1 MALYTV
7 DGGNEMA
14 GKRLLTSRLTEDMI
28 TQDDVYTSGEQ
39 LLIPADTV
47 LTESIIESLKEH
59 SIFAV
64 RIRVREDGKTPLLR
78 SDLEEEDAKE
88 ESEEEQSEQPEE
100 SETTEEPQQPEEKKD
115 SEPEISFVNA
125 PPKVSE
131 EAGTEKYYEKV
142 RETKEFKEFQSAF
155 TETVDSLKDTLE
167 KTAMK
172 GEEID
177 SEKILKEAENVVA
190 KSRNSLHILDMLQCM
205 KGYDDITY
213 THCLN
218 VSILA
223 NVIAK
228 TSKHPISDDDLELLT
243 LSGLLHDIG
252 KIMIPDDVL
261 QKPERLTIPEYNLI
275 KTHVLQGQNIL
286 KDRNLDSRVI
296 DAVMRHH
303 ERMDGS
309 GYPGGYTGAKISPF
323 ARILAIADTFDA
335 MTSKRPYRDAICPF
349 EVIRMFEREGL
360 TQYDVEYLLPF
371 LNTVVQAYINTEV
384 ELSDGEVG
392 KVVLINKDA
401 LSRPVVKVGSI
412 YCDLLKETELS
423 IERVLDQ

>member
-1 MALYTV
+1 
-7 DGGNEMA
+7 MA
-14 GKRLLTSRLTEDMI
+14 GKRLLTSRLTANMI
-28 TQDDVYTSGEQ
+28 TQDDVYTAEDQ
-39 LLIPADTV
+39 LLIPEGTV
-47 LTESIIESLKEH
+47 LTEKIIESLKER
-59 SIFAV
+59 SVFAV
-64 RIRVREDGKTPLLR
+64 RIKVREDGKTPVL
-78 SDLEEEDAKE
+78 STDPAEE
-88 ESEEEQSEQPEE
+88 PEE
-100 SETTEEPQQPEEKKD
+100 TGEEPVREKEAENQEKE
-115 SEPEISFVNA
+115 SPISFLSA

-131 EAGTEKYYEKV
+131 EEGTEKYYEKV
-142 RETKEFKEFQSAF
+142 RETKEFKEFQSSF

-167 KTAMK
+167 TVVK
-172 GEEID
+172 GQEID
-177 SEKILKEAENVVA
+177 SGKILKEAENVVS

-205 KGYDDITY
+205 KGYDDMTY

-218 VSILA
+218 VAILS
-223 NVIAK
+223 NLIGRVSG
-228 TSKHPISDDDLELLT
+228 TDLSDDELELLT

-261 QKPERLTIPEYNLI
+261 QKPGRLTIPEYNLV
-275 KTHVLQGQNIL
+275 KTHVLQGHNIL
-286 KDRNLDSRVI
+286 KDRNLDKRVI

-309 GYPGGYTGAKISPF
+309 GYPGGYTGDKIGPF

-349 EVIRMFEREGL
+349 EVIRMFEREGI

-384 ELSDGEVG
+384 ELSNGETG

-412 YCDLLKETELS
+412 YFDLSKEPELS
-423 IERVLDQ
+423 IEKVLDS